1 MNKIDIK
8 DYEEKI
14 KEEKYEDIYEDLV
27 NKTIIAVQKFGK
39 RKDYKIPEDKK
50 GKDLFYNIQF
60 YFKENFIDYLSVYY
74 LMQTL
79 IEWNYKDEEENGT
92 YEKKINN
99 IVVRYNSFIDK
110 INEYE
115 KIESEVNQ
123 KGIDIVI
130 KEREEKYAKQFKER
144 FEHSKKY
151 DKTWDV
157 VKLIKKV
164 IHTQE
169 RDLAKSNDVEKI
181 MLIDN
186 AYNYILK
193 IGYQKVSYIY
203 SEEYLKIIQ

>member
-27 NKTIIAVQKFGK
+27 NKTIIAVQEFGK

-115 KIESEVNQ
+115 KIESEVKQ
-123 KGIDIVI
+123 KGIDIVK
-130 KEREEKYAKQFKER
+130 KEREENMQNNL
-144 FEHSKKY
+144 KK
-151 DKTWDV
+151 DLNIQKSMT
-157 VKLIKKV
+157 KLG
-164 IHTQE
+164 
-169 RDLAKSNDVEKI
+169 
-181 MLIDN
+181 M
-186 AYNYILK
+186 
-193 IGYQKVSYIY
+193 
-203 SEEYLKIIQ
+203 

>member
-27 NKTIIAVQKFGK
+27 NKTIIAVQEFGK

-115 KIESEVNQ
+115 KIESEVKQ
-123 KGIDIVI
+123 KGIDIVK

-203 SEEYLKIIQ
+203 SEEYLKIIK

>member
-27 NKTIIAVQKFGK
+27 NKTIIAVQEFGK
-39 RKDYKIPEDKK
+39 RKDYKISEDKK

-99 IVVRYNSFIDK
+99 IVGRYNSFIDK

-115 KIESEVNQ
+115 KIESEVKQ
-123 KGIDIVI
+123 KGIDIVT

-203 SEEYLKIIQ
+203 SEEYLKIIK

>member
-79 IEWNYKDEEENGT
+79 IEWNYKDEEENDT
-92 YEKKINN
+92 YENKINN

-115 KIESEVNQ
+115 KIESEVKQ
-123 KGIDIVI
+123 KGIDIVK

>member
-1 MNKIDIK
+1 
-8 DYEEKI
+8 
-14 KEEKYEDIYEDLV
+14 
-27 NKTIIAVQKFGK
+27 
-39 RKDYKIPEDKK
+39 
-50 GKDLFYNIQF
+50 
-60 YFKENFIDYLSVYY
+60 
-74 LMQTL
+74 MQTL

-115 KIESEVNQ
+115 KIESEVKQ
-123 KGIDIVI
+123 KEIDIVK

-193 IGYQKVSYIY
+193 IGYPKVSYIY
-203 SEEYLKIIQ
+203 SEEYLKIIK

>member
-27 NKTIIAVQKFGK
+27 NKTIIAVQEFGK

-115 KIESEVNQ
+115 KIESEVKQ
-123 KGIDIVI
+123 KEIDIVK

-193 IGYQKVSYIY
+193 IGYPKVSYIY
-203 SEEYLKIIQ
+203 SEEYLKIIK